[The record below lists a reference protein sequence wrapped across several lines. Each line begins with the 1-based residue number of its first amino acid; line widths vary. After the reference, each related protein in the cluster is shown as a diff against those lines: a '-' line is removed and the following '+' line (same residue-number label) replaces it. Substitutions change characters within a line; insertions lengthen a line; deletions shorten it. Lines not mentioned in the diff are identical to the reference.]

1 MRKVTVGLVAL
12 VAAGFSAASAG
23 AVEIESKAEK
33 ITITGRVQTMWYT
46 SSIKRDP
53 GNEFLVRRA
62 RMALKVKVNKWI
74 GGIVEPD
81 FAAGGG
87 KVDLK
92 DCYVKMSPNE
102 NLDIIMGQTKRRFD
116 LFELTSSTQILVIE
130 RDGRIGRRKVPSLST
145 FTEGAGY
152 ADRDVGLFVMAHD
165 SKERFNFEGGVTNGA
180 GANEKPT
187 IGAKAF
193 QGRMSMKPME
203 KTDLMFNLGVS
214 AKPQQTVNVASDT
227 STAYNAALELSLEYG
242 NFNTGP
248 HVQAG
253 LVAGDNPGTYSA
265 ATDDFKSLTSFQVIG
280 SYKKALQN
288 NRWFESF
295 EPLLR
300 VSYAD
305 PNTDDAD
312 DGGILLT
319 PGINLFAVN
328 RTRLSANIDIFT
340 PQASGADT
348 EYSFKAASWLYF

>member
-1 MRKVTVGLVAL
+1 MRKVTIGLVAL
-12 VAAGFSAASAG
+12 VAAGFGATSAG

-46 SSIKRDP
+46 SSIQGDP

-62 RMALKVKVNKWI
+62 RVAMKMKINDWI

-81 FAAGGG
+81 FAAGSGN
-87 KVDLK
+87 VDLK

-102 NLDIIMGQTKRRFD
+102 NIDIIMGQTKRRFD

-130 RDGRIGRRKVPSLST
+130 RDGRIGRRKKPSLST

-152 ADRDVGLFVMAHD
+152 SDRDVGLFVMAHD
-165 SKERFNFEGGVTNGA
+165 GKERFNFEGAVTNGA

-193 QGRMSMKPME
+193 QGRMSMKPVA
-203 KTDLMFNLGVS
+203 KTDFMFNVGVS
-214 AKPQQTVNVASDT
+214 VKPQQTVDATNDT
-227 STAYNAALELSLEYG
+227 STAYNAAFEGSIEYG
-242 NFNTGP
+242 NFNKGP

-253 LVAGDNPGTYSA
+253 LVIGDNPATYSA
-265 ATDDFKSLTSFQVIG
+265 TTDDFKSATAFQAIG
-280 SYKKALQN
+280 SYKMPLQN
-288 NRWFESF
+288 NHWFESV
-295 EPLLR
+295 EPLIR
-300 VSYAD
+300 IGYAD
-305 PNTDDAD
+305 PNTDVDD

-319 PGINLFAVN
+319 PGINLFVVN
-328 RTRLSANIDIFT
+328 RTRLSANIDIFS

-348 EYSFKAASWLYF
+348 EVSFKAASWLYF